1 LNRLLVVSLS
11 LSLVANV
18 AKAQTPPAPAVTINS
33 ISPSTGPTIGGIDVT
48 IHGTNLQPHIECIAP
63 CPTTVTFGDAKV
75 EPYRVSDTELTVKA
89 PSHAAATV
97 DVSVDVPGT
106 GTATAPHAFIF
117 SDASPAMWEP
127 VLIPVY
133 IDSTTPGANGSL
145 WRTSL
150 WIQNGGTQ
158 YLQIA
163 QWTCSL
169 PPGACAAPFPS
180 SMTLAPGQS
189 VHNLP
194 PSIYA
199 SFPEPGRIIYL
210 NRTTANDAIMNLRV
224 VDDSGIVVD
233 GGTEVPVVRER
244 NLLTNPTTLVNVPL
258 LNTRLLLRVY
268 DISSFNT
275 QFHVTVF
282 GQGETAP
289 ANPLA
294 ETTLTTVAFD
304 SGDFHVTP
312 AYAEYPIVVN
322 LGPILLAKD
331 AAVRVAITP
340 LTPGSRYWAFVSA
353 TNNTTNHVTL
363 VTPQ

>member
-1 LNRLLVVSLS
+1 LNRLLIVSLS
-11 LSLVANV
+11 LWLVANI
-18 AKAQTPPAPAVTINS
+18 AQAQTPPAPTVTIS
-33 ISPSTGPTIGGIDVT
+33 SVAPSSGPTTGGIDVT
-48 IHGTNLQPHIECIAP
+48 IHGTGLQPHIECFAP

-75 EPYRVSDTELTVKA
+75 EPYRVSDTDLTVKA
-89 PSHAAATV
+89 PAHAAATV
-97 DVSVDVPGT
+97 DVTVDVPGT
-106 GTATAPHAFIF
+106 GTATAPQAFIF

-133 IDSTTPGANGSL
+133 IDSATPGANGSL

-158 YLQIA
+158 NLQVA
-163 QWTCSL
+163 PWPCSL
-169 PPGACAAPFPS
+169 PPGVCAATFPS
-180 SMTLAPGQS
+180 ATTLTPGQS
-189 VHNLP
+189 LHNLP
-194 PSIYA
+194 SLYA

-210 NRTTANDAIMNLRV
+210 NRTTANDAVMNLRV
-224 VDDSGIVVD
+224 VDDSGIAID
-233 GGTEVPVVRER
+233 AGTEVPVVRER
-244 NLLTNPTTLVNVPL
+244 NLLTNPTTLVDVPL

-268 DISSFNT
+268 DISASNT
-275 QFHVTVF
+275 RFHVTVS
-282 GQGETAP
+282 GQGEAAP
-289 ANPLA
+289 ADLLA
-294 ETTLTTVAFD
+294 ETTLTAVAFD

-312 AYAEYPIVVN
+312 SYAEYPIVVN

-340 LTPGSRYWAFVSA
+340 LTPGSRYWAVVSA

>member
-1 LNRLLVVSLS
+1 LKRLLIVSLA
-11 LSLVANV
+11 LSLA
-18 AKAQTPPAPAVTINS
+18 ALGAQAQQQPAPAIGN
-33 ISPSTGPTIGGIDVT
+33 ISPTNGTTAGGIDVT
-48 IHGTNLQPHIECIAP
+48 ISGSNLQPHIECFAP

-89 PSHAAATV
+89 PAHAAGTV
-97 DVSVDVPGT
+97 DVKVDVPG
-106 GTATAPHAFIF
+106 GGSVTAPQAFTF
-117 SDASPAMWEP
+117 SSASPALWEP

-133 IDSTTPGANGSL
+133 IDSATPGANGSL
-145 WRTSL
+145 WRTNL
-150 WIQNGGTQ
+150 WISNGGTQ
-158 YLQIA
+158 NVQVA
-163 QWTCSL
+163 SWPCSL
-169 PPGACAAPFPS
+169 PPGVCTATFPS
-180 SMTLAPGQS
+180 ATTLTPGQS

-194 PSIYA
+194 SSIYG

-210 NRTTANDAIMNLRV
+210 NRTTANDAFMNLRV

-233 GGTEVPVVRER
+233 AGTEVPVVRER

-258 LNTRLLLRVY
+258 QNNRLLLRVY
-268 DISSFNT
+268 DISSAVT
-275 QFHVTVF
+275 RFHVSVSL
-282 GQGETAP
+282 QSETAP
-289 ANPLA
+289 TGPLA
-294 ETTLTTVAFD
+294 DTTLTAVAFD

-312 AYAEYPIVVN
+312 SYAEYPIA
-322 LGPILLAKD
+322 LTIPQLILIAKD

>member
-1 LNRLLVVSLS
+1 LKRLFIVSLV
-11 LSLVANV
+11 LSFATLGVQ
-18 AKAQTPPAPAVTINS
+18 AQSQPAPAISN
-33 ISPSTGPTIGGIDVT
+33 ISPSNGPTTGGIDVT
-48 IHGTNLQPHIECIAP
+48 ISGSNLQPHIECFAP

-89 PSHAAATV
+89 PAHAAGTV
-97 DVSVDVPGT
+97 DVKVDVPG
-106 GTATAPHAFIF
+106 GGSATAPQAFTF
-117 SDASPAMWEP
+117 SSASPALWEP

-133 IDSTTPGANGSL
+133 IDSATPGANGSL

-150 WIQNGGTQ
+150 WIHNGGTQ
-158 YLQIA
+158 NVQVA
-163 QWTCSL
+163 PWPCGL
-169 PPGACAAPFPS
+169 PPGVCAATFPS
-180 SMTLAPGQS
+180 ATTLTPGQS

-194 PSIYA
+194 SSIYG

-210 NRTTANDAIMNLRV
+210 NRTTANDANMNLRV

-233 GGTEVPVVRER
+233 AGTEVPLVRER

-258 LNTRLLLRVY
+258 LNNRLLLRVY
-268 DISSFNT
+268 DISSANT
-275 QFHVTVF
+275 RFHVTVF
-282 GQGETAP
+282 IQSETAP
-289 ANPLA
+289 TDPFA
-294 ETTLTTVAFD
+294 ETTLTAVAFD

-312 AYAEYPIVVN
+312 AYAEYVIAPN
-322 LGPILLAKD
+322 FGPVLLTKD

-340 LTPGSRYWAFVSA
+340 LSPGSRYWAFVSA